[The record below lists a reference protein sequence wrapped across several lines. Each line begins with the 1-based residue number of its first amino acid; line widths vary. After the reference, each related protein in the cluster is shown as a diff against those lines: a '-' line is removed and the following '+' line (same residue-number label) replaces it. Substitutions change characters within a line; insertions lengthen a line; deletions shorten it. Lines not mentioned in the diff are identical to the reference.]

1 MSENLKR
8 KLTSRK
14 LWLSVAGF
22 VSMMLVYLGHA
33 ESEAESVASLIM
45 AGASVIGYIVGEGLV
60 DSKNAGKEN
69 LDPEEKT
76 PSIGFELPDDYSDE
90 EEC

>member
-1 MSENLKR
+1 MSEVLKR

-14 LWLSVAGF
+14 LWLAVAGF

-45 AGASVIGYIVGEGLV
+45 AGASVIGYIVGEGLI
-60 DSKNAGKEN
+60 DSKSAGKEN
-69 LDPEEKT
+69 PAPEEKT
-76 PSIGFELPDDYSDE
+76 PAIGFEHPDPFTFDE
-90 EEC
+90 EC